1 MTTAESTGEL
11 SPAESPKPGASIYR
25 RAFPYL
31 APILAPR
38 WWMLG
43 VAALAACTAAGFELL
58 KPWPLKF
65 LVDNVVPGK
74 TFLPAWAR
82 APGLDERLWM
92 VIVVCAVIVGAAGI
106 SAFAAYLKQFIVHR
120 LGEELVLELRR
131 KMFGHVQQLGLGFH
145 DSSRM
150 GDTITRIT
158 EDTRS
163 VREAFTTSAVQLTKA
178 TLEITGALAF
188 MAWMDWRLALIGFV
202 TVPLLGSAMW
212 YFRRRIEKAT
222 KKRRKREG
230 ELTSVALETMSSIR
244 LVKTLGREEKQGKQ
258 FSKQSSKSAEM
269 GLEVARLESAY
280 VRTVDVIVAL
290 VQCGVIWFG
299 VPLATAGSLTAGDLF
314 VFVIYVKGLQ
324 GPLRDLAKQSSK
336 IAKGKIGLE
345 RVVEIL
351 EEEPS
356 VKDSPSARP
365 APPLEGRIEFQGV
378 GFGYGPD
385 RHVLQNVGFRVEP
398 GQVVAL
404 VGHSGAGK
412 TTILSLLLRLYDPTH
427 GRVLVDGIDIR
438 EYTLES
444 LRDQISVVLQE
455 SVLLQASLYENIA
468 YGRAGAT
475 REQVLA
481 AAEAAGV
488 GQFIQR
494 LPEGY
499 DTEIG
504 ARGATL
510 SGGERQRVAIA
521 RSLVRGAPILL
532 LDEPTTGLDARSEQ
546 LVIDGLNRLMEGRT
560 TLMVSHKLDLID
572 RADLILVLDGGR
584 IVESGS
590 KAELLRKDG
599 FYAAQLR
606 AAQGR
611 LLSGS

>member
-43 VAALAACTAAGFELL
+43 VAALAACTAACFELL

-82 APGLDERLWM
+82 TPGLDERLWM